1 MRRHVIL
8 KARYI
13 PAIDFDQI
21 QQNSAQDLVYS
32 LDFRNIIVSY
42 YDDQPQFI
50 FDITK
55 DDIGLPEYTDEEI
68 RDIVKSKKWTLRS

>member
-8 KARYI
+8 KSKYI
-13 PAIDFDQI
+13 TAIDYDQI
-21 QQNSAQDLVYS
+21 EQNSVQDLLYS

-50 FDITK
+50 FDITN

-68 RDIVKSKKWTLRS
+68 SDIVKSRKWTLRS

>member
-21 QQNSAQDLVYS
+21 QQNSARDLIYS

-68 RDIVKSKKWTLRS
+68 KDIVKSRKWTLRS

>member
-21 QQNSAQDLVYS
+21 QQNSARDLVYS

>member
-42 YDDQPQFI
+42 YEDQPQFI

>member
-13 PAIDFDQI
+13 HAIDFDQI
-21 QQNSAQDLVYS
+21 EQNSARDLVYS

-68 RDIVKSKKWTLRS
+68 REIVKSRKWTLRS